1 MTFAPPRPRAA
12 LALAVLLSLA
22 GCALAPPKLQHPA
35 LRDDVPLA
43 GLQSPTR
50 AGWPAADWWCG
61 YGDPQLDGLMATA
74 LQQSPDLAQAQSRVR
89 TAEQSVKL
97 AAAQAGLS
105 INGSAQVTR
114 QRLSEH
120 GLMPPQLLG
129 FTWYNQADLDVQFEY
144 DFDWWGKK
152 RAAIESALDQAH
164 AAEAQRS
171 AAALTIQN
179 AVADTYFGWLADE
192 ARLALTRQ
200 ALSVQQR
207 LLQIAELRV
216 RQGVDLPDTVQ
227 EARSRVASVEQ
238 AQTALEGS
246 ARIRKVALAALLGV
260 APAQLPALSPRPLP
274 ATSGALPDDARLD
287 LIARRPDIAASRWQ
301 VEAALKQ
308 TDVARA
314 QFLPDFSITA
324 MAGLSSTNQGTPALF
339 GGGSSGDLGHL
350 FSAGSRVFGITP
362 ALHLPI
368 FEGGRLKAAY
378 GISRAQLDDA
388 VAQYDATV
396 FHAARE
402 VASQALAAEQLAT
415 NRQQQQRQVD
425 ADERLVANAQARLR
439 RGVRDAREGLAAQA
453 QWLQQQ
459 DQAIAL
465 HAQALST
472 DLALIKALGGGYRMP
487 ADTASATSP
496 SPNLSRS
503 PRP

>member
-1 MTFAPPRPRAA
+1 MTFAPPRLRAA
-12 LALAVLLSLA
+12 LALAMLLPLA
-22 GCALAPPKLQHPA
+22 GCAFAPPKPQHPA

-43 GLQSPTR
+43 GLSVPTR
-50 AGWPAADWWCG
+50 AGWPATDWWRG
-61 YGDPQLDGLMATA
+61 YDDTQLDQLMAMA
-74 LQQSPDLAQAQSRVR
+74 LRQSPDLAQAQSRVR
-89 TAEQSVKL
+89 TAEQSVRL

-105 INGSAQVTR
+105 IDGNAQVSR
-114 QRLSEH
+114 QRMSEH

-129 FTWYNQADLDVQFEY
+129 FTWYNQADLGVQFEY

-152 RAAIESALDQAH
+152 RAAIEGALDQAH
-164 AAEAQRS
+164 AAEAQHG
-171 AAALTIQN
+171 AAALTLQN

-192 ARLALTRQ
+192 ARLALARQ
-200 ALSVQQR
+200 SLAVQQR

-227 EARSRVASVEQ
+227 EARSRVAAVEQ
-238 AQTALEGS
+238 AQTALESS
-246 ARIRKVALAALLGV
+246 AQIRKVALAALLGV
-260 APAQLPALSPRPLP
+260 APAQLPALAPQPLP
-274 ATSGALPDDARLD
+274 AINAALPADARLD

-301 VEAALKQ
+301 VEAALQQ

-314 QFLPDFSITA
+314 QFFPDFSITA
-324 MAGLSSTNQGTPALF
+324 LAGLSSTNQGTPALF
-339 GGGSSGDLGHL
+339 GGNGSGDLGNI
-350 FSAGSRVFGITP
+350 FSAGSRVFGLTP

-388 VAQYDATV
+388 VAQYNATV

-402 VASQALAAEQLAT
+402 VASQALAAEQLAAT
-415 NRQQQQRQVD
+415 RQQQARQVD
-425 ADERLVANAQARLR
+425 ADERLVASAGARLR

-453 QWLQQQ
+453 QLLQQQ

-465 HAQALST
+465 HAQALTT

-487 ADTASATSP
+487 GDAASASSP
-496 SPNLSRS
+496 SPNTLRS